1 MPSDSVWPL
10 LLFLVGLFGFAMLI
24 LVCGIQSRE
33 LERGTADQGS
43 MPLAPVPA
51 RSFFATLGAA
61 FEVPQDVDESVL
73 RGVEQ
78 YLRGQT
84 EVATR
89 FVARPSI
96 DNLHVAGPAT
106 AAEPEPASFARIRRF
121 LDREIELVDRFVS
134 DPSYDRF
141 HGQLATVA

>member
-33 LERGTADQGS
+33 LERGASDTDS
-43 MPLAPVPA
+43 TSLAPAPT
-51 RSFFATLGAA
+51 RSLFATLDAA
-61 FEVPQDVDESVL
+61 FEVPRDVDESVIQ
-73 RGVEQ
+73 GVEQ

-96 DNLHVAGPAT
+96 DSLHVAGPAHVS
-106 AAEPEPASFARIRRF
+106 EPEPASFARIRRF
-121 LDREIELVDRFVS
+121 LDRELELVDRFVS